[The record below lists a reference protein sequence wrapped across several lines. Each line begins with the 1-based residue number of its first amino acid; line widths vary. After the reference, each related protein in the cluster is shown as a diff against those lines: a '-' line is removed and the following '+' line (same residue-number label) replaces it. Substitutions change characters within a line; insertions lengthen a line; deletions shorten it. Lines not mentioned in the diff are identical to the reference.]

1 MALTITTP
9 GNASD
14 VSGVPGN
21 NKYVI
26 KRIQFDS
33 SYPTNGESLTAT
45 DLGLESIHIVIID
58 TESSGYLAQYDYTN
72 SKVEVYEAGADAA
85 AGCAGAA
92 GRAGPASVS
101 LGGTGGVLAQPAIAS
116 TAARPNAH
124 AARR

>member
-1 MALTITTP
+1 MALTLTVP

-14 VSGVPGN
+14 MAGVPGN

-58 TESSGYLAQYDYTN
+58 TELIFLAKKFDIIKKFFSRPPPFIDGMKISSFLFIIN
-72 SKVEVYEAGADAA
+72 
-85 AGCAGAA
+85 
-92 GRAGPASVS
+92 
-101 LGGTGGVLAQPAIAS
+101 LLI
-116 TAARPNAH
+116 
-124 AARR
+124 

>member
-85 AGCAGAA
+85 ALDEVANTTDLSALYI
-92 GRAGPASVS
+92 R
-101 LGGTGGVLAQPAIAS
+101 VLALG
-116 TAARPNAH
+116 R
-124 AARR
+124 